1 MNMDIL
7 QKNDIFLI
15 PIGDY
20 LYCEKSAY
28 YIVYSPLKGR
38 MLAADNKGLEQ
49 LHEII
54 PELVSDLQADDLL
67 SKVEKASD
75 LQKCL
80 YCQTI
85 HAISTAH
92 IAILQKEGVIRH
104 FNMMSLTKL

>member
-49 LHEII
+49 LHEIA
-54 PELVSDLQADDLL
+54 E
-67 SKVEKASD
+67 SKCSAAGNESGDNKPGM
-75 LQKCL
+75 
-80 YCQTI
+80 
-85 HAISTAH
+85 
-92 IAILQKEGVIRH
+92 E
-104 FNMMSLTKL
+104 

>member
-38 MLAADNKGLEQ
+38 MLAADNRGLEQ
-49 LHEII
+49 LHEIM
-54 PELVSDLQADDLL
+54 PELVSDLHIDDLV

-75 LQKCL
+75 LQKMSVLPNHTCNFNCS
-80 YCQTI
+80 YCYSAKGRNNTTLQND
-85 HAISTAH
+85 
-92 IAILQKEGVIRH
+92 ILK
-104 FNMMSLTKL
+104 KP